1 MKKAEKHSY
10 KFKLNTKYSFNSLID
25 IYTFHDS
32 RNSKENVLKWEEG
45 LKLPECL
52 NSCEKIDNL
61 LKILRPCKRLYT
73 NNIYEI
79 WLYFRPLT
87 SFQLATVFH
96 CLQHFAKSLKSE
108 ESFMLEDIKTL

>member
-10 KFKLNTKYSFNSLID
+10 KFKLNTKYSFNSL
-25 IYTFHDS
+25 TFHDS
-32 RNSKENVLKWEEG
+32 RNSKENVPKWEEG

-79 WLYFRPLT
+79 
-87 SFQLATVFH
+87 
-96 CLQHFAKSLKSE
+96 
-108 ESFMLEDIKTL
+108 